1 MGVKESCKYGRECFP
16 TLEEAWRRISEFA
29 KLKTIRRSRAHSFLH
44 APPAGTLTKV
54 RPNGDILRYDPA
66 TNIFGVMD
74 QFGSPRTMFKPTDG
88 INY

>member
-1 MGVKESCKYGRECFP
+1 MMAGQRVYILSVGNEAFFYFASNP
-16 TLEEAWRRISEFA
+16 T
-29 KLKTIRRSRAHSFLH
+29 HNFLH

-54 RPNGDILRYDPA
+54 RANGDILRYDPS

-88 INY
+88 IDYWKAQ